1 MVEES
6 LGKNMKKL
14 WLNVLLKTKIEYAKP
29 IKSQVLIFNGAGRN
43 SEVFYEYIEK
53 SKTSIIET
61 VDVKINIYIYILA
74 LINKE
79 NYYQFYL
86 NYVNPKIFL
95 TFIDN
100 SSTFLSLK
108 APSICKKISVQNG
121 YRSAL
126 SDMYD
131 EKTVKYKNFPSNDYA
146 FLYNSALASKYESI
160 VPCKTFVT
168 GSFISNKN
176 KIVKQDNNEILYISA
191 FRVKYTKPNDYCG
204 PHILWSDYVENEIK
218 LLQWLF
224 RYCVKKNLSVTILGS
239 TKKTTEILNEKLFY
253 KKHSKGVNFNFIS
266 NSDNRKTYE
275 IVDKAGT
282 IISIDSTLGYEALAR
297 GCKVAMFAGIRGTAY
312 PLNTRKFG
320 WPTDIIETGPFWTG
334 SMVVGQWEIV
344 MKYVVNSTYEQ
355 WHNECESYINQ
366 VMAIDSNNSK
376 FVSLLDKINSSN

>member
-1 MVEES
+1 
-6 LGKNMKKL
+6 
-14 WLNVLLKTKIEYAKP
+14 
-29 IKSQVLIFNGAGRN
+29 LIFNGLGRN
-43 SEVFYEYIEK
+43 SEVFYDYIEK

-61 VDVKINIYIYILA
+61 VDVKVNIYIYILA

-131 EKTVKYKNFPSNDYA
+131 EKTVKYKNLPSNDYA

-176 KIVKQDNNEILYISA
+176 KIVKQTNNEILYISA
-191 FRVKYTKPNDYCG
+191 FRIKYTKPYDNCG

-218 LLQWLF
+218 LVQWLF
-224 RYCVKKNLSVTILGS
+224 RYSVKKNLSVTILGS
-239 TKKTTEILNEKLFY
+239 TKKIIETLDEKLFY
-253 KKHSKGVNFNFIS
+253 KKYSKGVNFNFIS
-266 NSDNRKTYE
+266 NSDNRRTYQ
-275 IVDKAGT
+275 IVDKAG
-282 IISIDSTLGYEALAR
+282 IIVSIDSTLGYEALAR
-297 GCKVAMFAGIRGTAY
+297 GCKVAMFAGIRGNAY

-320 WPTDIIETGPFWTG
+320 WPADIMETGPFWTSSIG
-334 SMVVGQWEIV
+334 EDQWEVV
-344 MKYVVNSTYEQ
+344 MKYVINSTYEQ

-366 VMAIDSNNSK
+366 VMAIDRNNSK
-376 FVSLLDKINSSN
+376 FTSLLDKINLSN